1 MDEQNVVYTY
11 NGILFSLKTEG
22 NSEPCYNMDET
33 WRRYAERNKP
43 GTKEQILYDPTFMK
57 YPVKFLEAES
67 RTEITR
73 GGEGEG
79 LGSYCLMGTEF

>member
-1 MDEQNVVYTY
+1 
-11 NGILFSLKTEG
+11 
-22 NSEPCYNMDET
+22 
-33 WRRYAERNKP
+33 
-43 GTKEQILYDPTFMK
+43 MK